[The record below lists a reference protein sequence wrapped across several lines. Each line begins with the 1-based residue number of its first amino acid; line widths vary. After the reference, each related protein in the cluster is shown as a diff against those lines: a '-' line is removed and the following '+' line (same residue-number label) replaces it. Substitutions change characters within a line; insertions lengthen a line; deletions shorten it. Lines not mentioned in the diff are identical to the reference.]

1 VKYVESFLRFWYD
14 FIVGDDWR
22 VAVGVVLAIAATF
35 FAVDSGHNLWW
46 LLPAAV
52 GALLAM
58 TVLSETMRR
67 DNDSSEA

>member
-1 VKYVESFLRFWYD
+1 MKYVESFLRFWYD

-22 VAVGVVLAIAATF
+22 VAAGVVLAIAATVF
-35 FAVDSGHNLWW
+35 VVDAGHNWWW

-58 TVLSETMRR
+58 TVLSETRPR
-67 DNDSSEA
+67 DTDDA

>member
-1 VKYVESFLRFWYD
+1 VKYVEAFLRFWYD

-22 VAVGVVLAIAATF
+22 VAVGVVFAIAATF
-35 FAVDSGHNLWW
+35 FAVNSGHNWWW

-58 TVLSETMRR
+58 TVLSETRPR
-67 DNDSSEA
+67 DDHGA

>member
-1 VKYVESFLRFWYD
+1 MKYVESFFRFWYD

-22 VAVGVVLAIAATF
+22 VAAGVVCAIALTV
-35 FAVDSGHNLWW
+35 FAVDRGRNWWW

-58 TVLSETMRR
+58 TVLRESRRR
-67 DNDSSEA
+67 DMDRA